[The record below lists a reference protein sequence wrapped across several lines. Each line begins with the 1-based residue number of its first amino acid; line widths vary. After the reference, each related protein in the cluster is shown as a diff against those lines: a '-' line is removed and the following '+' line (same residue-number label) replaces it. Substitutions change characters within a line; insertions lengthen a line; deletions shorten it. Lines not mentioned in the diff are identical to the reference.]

1 VRADSTKHIAKGKGV
16 HREVESEGS
25 RRQSSDPRNTN
36 SIRRSKWGKTAI
48 QVKAQK
54 LHGHES
60 VNVAGTHGMKVN
72 RLTVGGLT
80 DGWKQ
85 SKKPG

>member
-1 VRADSTKHIAKGKGV
+1 M
-16 HREVESEGS
+16 ESEGS
-25 RRQSSDPRNTN
+25 QRQSSAPRNTN
-36 SIRRSKWGKTAI
+36 NIRRKTWGKTAI
-48 QVKAQK
+48 QVKALK
-54 LHGHES
+54 LHGHVS
-60 VNVAGTHGMKVN
+60 VNVAGHGMKVN